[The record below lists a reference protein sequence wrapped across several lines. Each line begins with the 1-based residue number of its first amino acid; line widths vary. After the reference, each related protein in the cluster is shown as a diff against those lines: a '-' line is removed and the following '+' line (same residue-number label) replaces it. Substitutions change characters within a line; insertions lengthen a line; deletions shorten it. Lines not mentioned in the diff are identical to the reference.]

1 MDVSRSCTQAQ
12 WHRSCQTW
20 LCSGRRENAELCW
33 FFSAKAADMARLAD
47 YFVVVGYDQEKA
59 GKWGGGAARR
69 SEVCCPGR
77 QSVWGDVDAT

>member
-33 FFSAKAADMARLAD
+33 VFSAKAADMARLAD

-59 GKWGGGAARR
+59 GKWGAGAARG
-69 SEVCCPGR
+69 SEVYCPGR
-77 QSVWGDVDAT
+77 QSVWDDVDAT